1 MWFFRDIVFPIVLA
15 LLALTLIVFILNLVL
30 RFFHIDIP
38 ILRFIGLVGI
48 WYYVGPIIY
57 NWLTSKIIVISRE
70 GIEIIYTPI
79 QSILEAFEKIV

>member
-38 ILRFIGLVGI
+38 IIRLAGLLGI

-57 NWLTSKIIVISRE
+57 NWLIAKIIVVPRE
-70 GIEIIYTPI
+70 GIEILYTPI
-79 QSILEAFEKIV
+79 QSILEAFEKLV

>member
-30 RFFHIDIP
+30 RFFHLDIP
-38 ILRFIGLVGI
+38 IIRLAGLLGI

-57 NWLTSKIIVISRE
+57 NWLITKIIVVPRE
-70 GIEIIYTPI
+70 GIEILYTPI
-79 QSILEAFEKIV
+79 QSILEVFEKLV